1 MLVVLAGF
9 CVRED
14 LLGVT
19 SIVRALGLEA
29 MCYDRILDFL
39 HTPALNPDTLARV
52 WTRLVLRAH
61 PGVLRCRGMAVLVAD
76 GLKNPK
82 AGKKMPGVKK
92 LHQSGSSNTKPP
104 FIPVVV
110 RALPAKPSPCWFRAS
125 RAAWRRSRSSPVS
138 TKDSSSQTAM
148 AERSWTR

>member
-9 CVRED
+9 CVRDD

-19 SIVRALGLEA
+19 SIVRSLGLEA
-29 MCYDRILDFL
+29 MCYDRLLDFL

-52 WTRLVLRAH
+52 WTRLVLRMH

-104 FIPVVV
+104 FIM
-110 RALPAKPSPCWFRAS
+110 PSPCWFRAS

-138 TKDSSSQTAM
+138 TKDSSSQTAT